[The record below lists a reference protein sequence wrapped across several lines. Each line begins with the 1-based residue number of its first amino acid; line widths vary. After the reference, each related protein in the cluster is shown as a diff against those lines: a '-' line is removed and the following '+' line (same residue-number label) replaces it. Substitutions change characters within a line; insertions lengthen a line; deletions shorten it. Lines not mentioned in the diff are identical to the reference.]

1 MAQTTN
7 VGARSFTGKRRHGLG
22 WLPWAALALLGLL
35 ALLAFLVIRNV
46 GDEGDRAGVDTRN
59 DGAATATSL
68 TPGTAAAGGPSA
80 GAGAATGGSP
90 SLTAGGK
97 DLLQVAGAGQ
107 LASLAGQPAQG
118 RGVVVESVVADE
130 AFWVGEPGRRVLAFL
145 TPQAR
150 TRAGESPFQVQG
162 GQRIMLTGAVKP
174 LPNDLT
180 PFGVDRAEGAEEL
193 RRQGHYVEAT
203 SVALS

>member
-7 VGARSFTGKRRHGLG
+7 VGSRSLTGKRRHGLG
-22 WLPWAALALLGLL
+22 WLPWAALALLALL

-46 GDEGDRAGVDTRN
+46 ADDGDSAGLDTRN
-59 DGAATATSL
+59 DGAAATPVN
-68 TPGTAAAGGPSA
+68 PGTAAAGS
-80 GAGAATGGSP
+80 GAGGGGAAPAGSS

-107 LASLAGQPAQG
+107 LSSLAGQPVQG

-162 GQRIMLTGAVKP
+162 GQRIMLTGTVKP
-174 LPNDLT
+174 LPTDLT
-180 PFGVDRAEGAEEL
+180 PFGVDRSEGAEEL